1 MGGLDIKR
9 VLLKYAK
16 NWYFFA
22 IAIVIAYLFAND
34 KNKYLV
40 PRYSLKT
47 TVLIEDKSNS
57 SVLQER
63 GAISSAPLYL
73 SSKLVDNQIALLKS
87 FAQIKRIIQ
96 NLDFEVSYFAKGQ
109 YIYTEIYK
117 ESPFVV
123 EFDKEHNQVRYR
135 RIFVKFTSPT
145 QFQLWSESYDK
156 FKNPKNYT
164 VGDSI
169 ISRDYS
175 FLIRFKDGSNPKD
188 FVGKDY
194 AFQIN
199 DINGLTGH
207 YMNVTSV
214 YIERNTSMLVISSSG
229 ENKQKEKDYLNQLT
243 IEFLISNLEKKNK
256 ILTNTINF
264 IEQQLVKF
272 GEELNEIEE
281 VREQFRKTNQFML
294 LEEKIGT
301 LVKNMNDETKDGKNL
316 RIDLAYYQYL
326 KNYIEEREDFDEIVM
341 PSSMGVN
348 LPMFNALIGK
358 LSLAI
363 LERDNLLGNANRNN
377 PYIQILDRDIALM
390 KAEAIESMR
399 STIET
404 TEIKLAETDRRLFE
418 LHEDFMTLPRLERE
432 FIAIDRS
439 YKIINSLYDFLL
451 KRKAEVEIQR
461 AANTPD
467 HEIVDYAG
475 DTGISN
481 LTPKPKSA
489 IMNAMIWAILLPS
502 VFLFL
507 LVFLNNRV
515 MAIEDVE
522 AITDVPIAGT
532 VAKTQNRRMDGV
544 LKSPNSYFTELL
556 RIIRIKIDL
565 KPELNQ
571 KVVAVTSA
579 AQAEGKT
586 FIAANLA
593 SVYALTGKK
602 TLLLGFD
609 LRRPEIAEEFGLDPY
624 RGITSYLINDIP
636 VEEVIQHTFT
646 RNLDIL
652 LAGPIPPNPDELIES
667 EKTRKM
673 FEELRERYF
682 YIVMDTPSIGL
693 FGDAFLLNKYSD
705 ATVFI
710 VRHNFTRKVE
720 LSNAI
725 VDAVNNSMK
734 KLFIVYNDIPVK
746 IKDKNI
752 GFYDEQKSKSLLILQ
767 LKKVFGFV
775 GKMFN
780 LKKLLFG
787 QSRFQVFKKIKGRY
801 LIFLSGAMVLIL
813 LSSLF
818 FVFMYKKSIQGKNA
832 SNDKYSQTLLPD
844 NNQNDSLFDKNHRIK
859 NQENVL
865 QNDTLNED
873 FDLLNEDT
881 LNAKYATDSA
891 EKDFVLSNNDTINFS
906 SVSSEYSLPDDT
918 SGSKYFLIV
927 GAFKSLENVNKII
940 SIYSEQK
947 FQPKIVDKTSGGLYR
962 VSIADFSTKQEAE
975 KKLQEI
981 GEIAKVKLWILKK

>member
-1 MGGLDIKR
+1 MSKPVTAIGGLDIKR
-9 VLLKYAK
+9 VLLKYLK
-16 NWYFFA
+16 NWYLFA
-22 IAIVIAYLFAND
+22 IAIVIAYLYAND

-96 NLDFEVSYFAKGQ
+96 SLDFEVSFYEKGK

-123 EFDKEHNQVRYR
+123 EFDKIHNQVRYK
-135 RIFVKFTSPT
+135 RIMVKFLSSDE
-145 QFQLWSESYDK
+145 FQLWSEDVSK
-156 FKNPKNYT
+156 FKTPKNFT
-164 VGDSI
+164 VGDSVM
-169 ISRDYS
+169 SKDYS
-175 FLIRFKDGSNPKD
+175 FLIRVKNGIDPED
-188 FVGKDY
+188 FIGKEY
-194 AFQIN
+194 AFEIK

-207 YMNVTSV
+207 YMNVTNV

-243 IEFLISNLEKKNK
+243 IEFLLSNLEKKNQ

-264 IEQQLVKF
+264 IEQQLIKF
-272 GEELNEIEE
+272 GNELDEIEGI
-281 VREQFRKTNQFML
+281 REDFRKTNQFML

-316 RIDLAYYQYL
+316 RIDLEYYRYL
-326 KNYIEEREDFDEIVM
+326 KKYVEEREDFNDLVM

-348 LPMFNALIGK
+348 LPMFNALVGK
-358 LSLAI
+358 LSIAI
-363 LERDNLLGNANRNN
+363 LERDNLLGNSNRNN

-390 KAEAIESMR
+390 KSQLVESMR

-404 TEIKLAETDRRLFE
+404 TEKKLEETDRRLFD

-432 FIAIDRS
+432 FIAIERR

-451 KRKAEVEIQR
+451 RRKAEVEIQR

-475 DTGISN
+475 DTGVTN

-489 IMNAMIWAILLPS
+489 IINAMIWAILLPS

-507 LVFLNNRV
+507 LVFLNNRI
-515 MAIEDVE
+515 MAVEDVE
-522 AITDVPIAGT
+522 VITDVPIAGS
-532 VAKTQNRRMDGV
+532 VAKSLNRRMDGV
-544 LKSPNSYFTELL
+544 LRSPNSYFTELL
-556 RIIRIKIDL
+556 RIIRIKIDI
-565 KPELNQ
+565 KPDLNQ

-579 AQAEGKT
+579 AQAEGKS

-609 LRRPEIAEEFGLDPY
+609 LRHPDLAEEFNLDPN

-636 VEEVIQHTFT
+636 VDQVIQHTFT

-652 LAGPIPPNPDELIES
+652 LAGPVPPNPDELIES

-710 VRHNFTRKVE
+710 VRHNFTEKKQLKSTIE
-720 LSNAI
+720 
-725 VDAVNNSMK
+725 DAKNNNLK
-734 KLFIVYNDIPVK
+734 KLFIVYNDANIR
-746 IKDKNI
+746 IKEKDAGIYEDHAPEK
-752 GFYDEQKSKSLLILQ
+752 
-767 LKKVFGFV
+767 
-775 GKMFN
+775 
-780 LKKLLFG
+780 
-787 QSRFQVFKKIKGRY
+787 
-801 LIFLSGAMVLIL
+801 
-813 LSSLF
+813 F
-818 FVFMYKKSIQGKNA
+818 F
-832 SNDKYSQTLLPD
+832 LLPVAR
-844 NNQNDSLFDKNHRIK
+844 KVRRVVI
-859 NQENVL
+859 
-865 QNDTLNED
+865 
-873 FDLLNEDT
+873 DLLR
-881 LNAKYATDSA
+881 
-891 EKDFVLSNNDTINFS
+891 
-906 SVSSEYSLPDDT
+906 
-918 SGSKYFLIV
+918 
-927 GAFKSLENVNKII
+927 KI
-940 SIYSEQK
+940 
-947 FQPKIVDKTSGGLYR
+947 
-962 VSIADFSTKQEAE
+962 
-975 KKLQEI
+975 
-981 GEIAKVKLWILKK
+981 

>member
-1 MGGLDIKR
+1 MSKPGTTIGGFDIKR
-9 VLLKYAK
+9 LLLKYVK

-22 IAIVIAYLFAND
+22 IAIVIAYFVGND

-47 TVLIEDKSNS
+47 SILIEDKSNS

-63 GAISSAPLYL
+63 GASSSAPLFL
-73 SSKLVDNQIALLKS
+73 NSKLVDNQIALLKS

-96 NLDFEVSYFAKGQ
+96 NLDFEVSYYAKGEN
-109 YIYTEIYK
+109 IYTEIYK

-123 EFDKEHNQVRYR
+123 DFDKNHNQVRYK
-135 RIFVKFTSPT
+135 RIFIKFNSPT
-145 QFQLWSESYDK
+145 QLQLWSETYDK

-164 VGDSI
+164 IGDSI
-169 ISRDYS
+169 IAKDYS
-175 FLIRFKDGSNPKD
+175 FLIRIKEGINPKD
-188 FVGKDY
+188 IIGKDY

-199 DINGLTGH
+199 DINGLASH
-207 YMNVTSV
+207 YMNVTNV
-214 YIERNTSMLVISSSG
+214 YIERNTSMMVISSSG

-243 IEFLISNLEKKNK
+243 IEFLISNLEKKNQ

-264 IEQQLVKF
+264 IEQQLIKF
-272 GEELNEIEE
+272 GNELDEIEE
-281 VREQFRKTNQFML
+281 IREQFRKTNQFML

-316 RIDLAYYQYL
+316 RIDLEYYRYL
-326 KNYIEEREDFDEIVM
+326 QRYVEEREDYDEIVM

-390 KAEAIESMR
+390 KKDAVESMR

-404 TEIKLAETDRRLFE
+404 TEKKLEETDRRLFE

-432 FIAIDRS
+432 FIAIERR

-489 IMNAMIWAILLPS
+489 IINAMIWAILLPS

-522 AITDVPIAGT
+522 AITDLPFAGT
-532 VAKTQNRRMDGV
+532 VAKSQNRRMDGV

-579 AQAEGKT
+579 TQAEGKT

-609 LRRPEIAEEFGLDPY
+609 LRRPDIAEEFGLDPY
-624 RGITSYLINDIP
+624 RGITSYLINNIAVD
-636 VEEVIQHTFT
+636 EVIQHTFT

-652 LAGPIPPNPDELIES
+652 ISGPVPPNPDELIES
-667 EKTRKM
+667 EKTRKL

-693 FGDAFLLNKYSD
+693 FGDAYLLNKYSD
-705 ATVFI
+705 ATVFV
-710 VRHNFTRKVE
+710 VRHNFTDKKQLKNSLE
-720 LSNAI
+720 
-725 VDAVNNSMK
+725 DAVNNSLK
-734 KLFIVYNDIPVK
+734 KLSLVYNDASIR
-746 IKDKNI
+746 IKDKDAAI
-752 GFYDEQKSKSLLILQ
+752 YEDHTPKKFFLFAIV
-767 LKKVFGFV
+767 KKVRRV
-775 GKMFN
+775 
-780 LKKLLFG
+780 
-787 QSRFQVFKKIKGRY
+787 VI
-801 LIFLSGAMVLIL
+801 
-813 LSSLF
+813 
-818 FVFMYKKSIQGKNA
+818 
-832 SNDKYSQTLLPD
+832 
-844 NNQNDSLFDKNHRIK
+844 
-859 NQENVL
+859 
-865 QNDTLNED
+865 
-873 FDLLNEDT
+873 DLLR
-881 LNAKYATDSA
+881 
-891 EKDFVLSNNDTINFS
+891 
-906 SVSSEYSLPDDT
+906 
-918 SGSKYFLIV
+918 
-927 GAFKSLENVNKII
+927 KI
-940 SIYSEQK
+940 
-947 FQPKIVDKTSGGLYR
+947 
-962 VSIADFSTKQEAE
+962 
-975 KKLQEI
+975 
-981 GEIAKVKLWILKK
+981 